1 MKYKVKTLSFKA
13 KNSPYT
19 IAPGIY
25 EGSSET
31 QEVWDYLLKMGSNVC
46 EVIIEKDATQVVPEI
61 PTRTLE
67 VAMKVEDEAVASTKT
82 APKTTTKRVLKSK
95 NQIQGDN

>member
-1 MKYKVKTLSFKA
+1 MTQYKVKTLAVKA

-25 EGSSET
+25 EAGSET
-31 QEVWDYLLKMGSNVC
+31 QEVWDYLLKRGASVC
-46 EVIIEKDATQVVPEI
+46 EVIIEKEATQEI
-61 PTRTLE
+61 PARTLK
-67 VAMKVEDEAVASTKT
+67 VAMSVEDSKPAITPT
-82 APKTTTKRVLKSK
+82 HKRVSKPK